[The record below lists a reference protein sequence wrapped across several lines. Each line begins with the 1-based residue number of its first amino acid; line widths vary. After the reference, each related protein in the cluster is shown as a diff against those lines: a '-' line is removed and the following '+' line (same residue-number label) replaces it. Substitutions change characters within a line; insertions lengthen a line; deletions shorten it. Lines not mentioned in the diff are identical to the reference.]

1 MKLGGESSSEMM
13 GEVAGEGLRMALIKT
28 HESHA

>member
-13 GEVAGEGLRMALIKT
+13 GEVGGEGLRMALIKIRD
-28 HESHA
+28 SHA